1 MTHDGTNSLTYDAN
15 GNMTS
20 DGVNSYAWDR
30 ANRLLSMGGISYAY
44 SGDGNRIQQDALQYI
59 LDLQPGLAQV
69 IGDSDGNRYVHS
81 PRGIHA
87 VSDGSAW
94 TYPLTDALG
103 SVRGYA
109 DENGAVL
116 SNVNYSPTGVP
127 DVVWDGWA
135 FTGEWRSENET
146 QYHRARHLSPGLG
159 GSSPAPG
166 SSAPRLRR
174 RWLWSMRA
182 SGERCRQFSFASI
195 AQNLQNEDAVSG
207 TQRSVCA
214 ADALARTQSSEGR

>member
-1 MTHDGTNSLTYDAN
+1 MEIRRQEVDAVGMVLASGDYQPFGTLENVQGVFGLPFRFTGEETDSNELVHLRKRYYVPQLGIFPSLDPVEGAINRPMSLNAYT
-15 GNMTS
+15 
-20 DGVNSYAWDR
+20 WDR
-30 ANRLLSMGGISYAY
+30 ANRLLSMGGISYVY
-44 SGDGNRIQQDALQYI
+44 NGDGNRIQQDALKYI

-69 IGDSDGNRYVHS
+69 IGDSDGSRYVHA

-109 DENGAVL
+109 DENSAVL

-127 DVVWDGWA
+127 DVAWDGWA

-146 QYHRARHLSPGLG
+146 QYHRARHLSPVLG
-159 GSSPAPG
+159 GWQLA
-166 SSAPRLRR
+166 SA
-174 RWLWSMRA
+174 WK
-182 SGERCRQFSFASI
+182 
-195 AQNLQNEDAVSG
+195 
-207 TQRSVCA
+207 
-214 ADALARTQSSEGR
+214 